1 MGYYSD
7 VKVVLYKN
15 DWNEFKETLLN
26 RTDLEDEFSK
36 NYFLGNAEEIDLDNN
51 IVIIKWDCIKW
62 NEYRDEVMA
71 SFMDWLH
78 RRSTENLPFKFIR
91 VGEGAGYDQPDIEVM
106 ESFGEDWEYEEDY
119 NRIDVNISIDIID

>member
-7 VKVVLYKN
+7 VKVVLNKN

-36 NYFLGNAEEIDLDNN
+36 NYFLGRAEEMDLDKD
-51 IVIIKWDCIKW
+51 IVIVKWDCIKW

-91 VGEGAGYDQPDIEVM
+91 VGEGAGYDQPDIEVI

-119 NRIDVNISIDIID
+119 NRIDVNISIDIIE

>member
-7 VKVVLYKN
+7 IKVVLNKN

-51 IVIIKWDCIKW
+51 IVIVKWDCIKW

>member
-7 VKVVLYKN
+7 IKVVLNKN

-106 ESFGEDWEYEEDY
+106 ESFGEDWEYEEYY
-119 NRIDVNISIDIID
+119 NRIYVNISIDIID

>member
-7 VKVVLYKN
+7 VKVVLNKN
-15 DWNEFKETLLN
+15 DWDEFKETLLN

-62 NEYRDEVMA
+62 NEYRNEAMA

-119 NRIDVNISIDIID
+119 NRIEVSISIDIVE